1 MFQKPQYPYYFPCLF
16 LFGICFASAETIP
29 GLFPTGVDA
38 NGQLLS
44 SGSIDPHYLLVE
56 SADSNYPGPNTH
68 VVHDAHSVLL
78 MEQVASD

>member
-1 MFQKPQYPYYFPCLF
+1 
-16 LFGICFASAETIP
+16 
-29 GLFPTGVDA
+29 
-38 NGQLLS
+38 
-44 SGSIDPHYLLVE
+44 LVE